1 MSHPTVRCAL
11 VGVLTVSILWST
23 PRAAAATD
31 GRSAVSQER
40 VLFPFDDYSI
50 PFNKG
55 VLLTLVPGR
64 KSSTADPQHP
74 NKPVLGVGKAG
85 DPDERR
91 VYFAGTIIK

>member
-1 MSHPTVRCAL
+1 MTYPFARCAFA
-11 VGVLTVSILWST
+11 GVLTVCVLWCT
-23 PRAAAATD
+23 PRAAAATN
-31 GRSAVSQER
+31 GQSAVAQER
-40 VLFPFDDYSI
+40 VLFPFDDYGI
-50 PFNKG
+50 PLNKG

-91 VYFAGTIIK
+91 VYFAGTII